1 MKVSDLMVKEP
12 VIAEAPSN
20 RSTVL
25 KLLVT
30 HNKTGVPVVK
40 EGTSTYLGFISRQD
54 IFAKPDSEQLAL
66 IVNKKHPT
74 ITSKSKIED
83 AAKILVEK
91 RYHHLPVVDRD
102 KLMGIITPTDLLI
115 LVEEGDF
122 DETVEDIVRGPCI
135 PIYEET
141 PLTTAAAIIKITD
154 VYSLPVLDS
163 NGKLS
168 GIITDRDIFNLSHIS
183 GSIAMADLGL
193 GEDEDSWTWEG
204 LRNIMKLYYEESK
217 ITLPKIPVKEIM
229 VKKPVTA
236 FLKMTVGE
244 AARIMRKND
253 FGQLPIRGPD
263 DRLYAMVEE
272 LDVISCLIKP
282 KKKKK

>member
-1 MKVSDLMVKEP
+1 MHLKVTEMMVKKP
-12 VIAEAPSN
+12 VIAKAPGN

-25 KLLVT
+25 KLLVKN
-30 HNKTGVPVVK
+30 NKTGVPVVK
-40 EGTSTYLGFISRQD
+40 EGTSKYLGFISRQD

-74 ITSKSKIED
+74 ITSKSNVKD
-83 AAKILVEK
+83 AARILVEQ
-91 RYHHLPVVDRD
+91 RFHHLPVVDRG
-102 KLMGIITPTDLLI
+102 KLLGIITPTDMLI
-115 LVEEGDF
+115 LVEEGNF
-122 DETVEDIVRGPCI
+122 EQTVESIVHGPCI
-135 PIYEET
+135 PIFEET
-141 PLTTAAAIIKITD
+141 PLTTAASIIKITD

-229 VKKPVTA
+229 VRKPITA
-236 FLKMTVGE
+236 SRKMIASE

-253 FGQLPIRGPD
+253 FGQMPIKGPD
-263 DRLYAMVEE
+263 DRLLAMVDE
-272 LDVISCLIKP
+272 LDIISCLVE
-282 KKKKK
+282 